1 VGGGG
6 RDDDLRL
13 GGLRKP
19 LVTAGRAMH
28 DEAPRK
34 LEIGWEHAPLAL
46 NPSAGNR
53 KGRGDRETSEL
64 EAVLG
69 KTHRTEF

>member
-1 VGGGG
+1 VDHGG
-6 RDDDLRL
+6 RDEDLRL

-19 LVTAGRAMH
+19 PVKAGGSES
-28 DEAPRK
+28 DEAPLK
-34 LEIGWEHAPLAL
+34 LRTGWGNVDLAL

-53 KGRGDRETSEL
+53 KGRGDRETSGL

>member
-1 VGGGG
+1 MGYGG
-6 RDDDLRL
+6 REEDLRL

-19 LVTAGRAMH
+19 PVMAGRSTN
-28 DEAPRK
+28 DEAPLK
-34 LEIGWEHAPLAL
+34 LRMGWGHANLVL
-46 NPSAGNR
+46 NPSTVHR
-53 KGRGDRETSEL
+53 KGRGDRETPGL

>member
-1 VGGGG
+1 MGYGS
-6 RDDDLRL
+6 RDEDLRL

-19 LVTAGRAMH
+19 PIMAGRSTN
-28 DEAPRK
+28 DEAPLK
-34 LEIGWEHAPLAL
+34 LRMGWGHANLAL
-46 NPSAGNR
+46 NPSPVTR
-53 KGRGDRETSEL
+53 KGSGDRETSGL

>member
-1 VGGGG
+1 VGCGGCA
-6 RDDDLRL
+6 DDLRL

-19 LVTAGRAMH
+19 LVTAGRSTH
-28 DEAPRK
+28 DEVPLK
-34 LEIGWEHAPLAL
+34 LRAGWGNATLAL
-46 NPSAGNR
+46 NPSPVHG
-53 KGRGDRETSEL
+53 KGRGDRETSGL

>member
-1 VGGGG
+1 VGCGG
-6 RDDDLRL
+6 RDEDLRL

-19 LVTAGRAMH
+19 PVTAGRSTH
-28 DEAPRK
+28 DEAPLK
-34 LEIGWEHAPLAL
+34 LRAGWEHATLAL
-46 NPSAGNR
+46 NPSPVHG
-53 KGRGDRETSEL
+53 KGRGDRETSGL

>member
-1 VGGGG
+1 MGGGG
-6 RDDDLRL
+6 RDEDLRL

-19 LVTAGRAMH
+19 LVTARRSTH
-28 DEAPRK
+28 DEAPLK
-34 LEIGWEHAPLAL
+34 LEIGWEHATLVF
-46 NPSAGNR
+46 NPSPVHG

>member
-1 VGGGG
+1 VGCGG
-6 RDDDLRL
+6 RDEDLRL

-19 LVTAGRAMH
+19 PIRAGGSES
-28 DEAPRK
+28 DEAPLK
-34 LEIGWEHAPLAL
+34 LRTTWGNADLAL
-46 NPSAGNR
+46 NPRTVNR
-53 KGRGDRETSEL
+53 KGRGERETSGL

>member
-1 VGGGG
+1 
-6 RDDDLRL
+6 
-13 GGLRKP
+13 
-19 LVTAGRAMH
+19 MH
-28 DEAPRK
+28 DEAPLK
-34 LEIGWEHAPLAL
+34 LEIGWEQATLAL
-46 NPSAGNR
+46 NPSTGNR